1 VKAAPLIA
9 LAVAGLLA
17 APAVSFA
24 QVIKERKDVFKP
36 KPQAEKPAPPP
47 AQQPPTAAGKAATPP
62 TAAEKEARGKGKGW
76 AKGHGKGQGK
86 KKGYYGKAMEKK
98 KSASE

>member
-1 VKAAPLIA
+1 MKAASLIA

-36 KPQAEKPAPPP
+36 KPQGEKPAPPP
-47 AQQPPTAAGKAATPP
+47 AQQPPTAAGKAATP
-62 TAAEKEARGKGKGW
+62 GKGY

-86 KKGYYGKAMEKK
+86 KKGYFGKAMEKK
-98 KSASE
+98 KSGSE

>member
-1 VKAAPLIA
+1 MKAASLIA

-24 QVIKERKDVFKP
+24 QVIKERKDIIKP

-47 AQQPPTAAGKAATPP
+47 TP
-62 TAAEKEARGKGKGW
+62 AEKDMRGKGKGW
-76 AKGHGKGQGK
+76 AKGQGK